1 MLNGC
6 ELEFI
11 NKYIVN
17 GKKKRIIYEFSNTNK
32 RKDALMRFAHDIE
45 KIINKHNVLYIY
57 NIDNIDI
64 EIKGNVYIISLM
76 KLNGEYCSYEQ
87 AIEHLKEQYMPVII
101 IGDEISIIKTENED
115 LKENIFVLK

>member
-1 MLNGC
+1 MLNPY

-11 NKYIVN
+11 NKFIVN
-17 GKKKRIIYEFSNTNK
+17 EKKNRIIHEFSNMNK
-32 RKDALMRFAHDIE
+32 RKDALMRFAHDVD
-45 KIINKHNVLYIY
+45 KIINKNNVLCRY

-64 EIKGNVYIISLM
+64 EIKGNVYIISLL
-76 KLNGEYCSYEQ
+76 KLNGECCSYEQ

-101 IGDEISIIKTENED
+101 IGDEISIIKTENEG